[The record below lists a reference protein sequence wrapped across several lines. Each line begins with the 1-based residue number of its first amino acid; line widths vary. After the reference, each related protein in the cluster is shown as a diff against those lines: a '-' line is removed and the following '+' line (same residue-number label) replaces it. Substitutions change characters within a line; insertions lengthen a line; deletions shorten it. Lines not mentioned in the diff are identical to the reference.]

1 MKIDWTLWPEKRWIL
16 SPKSPVWLYD
26 EVKKEH
32 VLIVVLMA
40 ILIFLSVLLPDP
52 EETASYLLKQM
63 IPLVLIALSVFILV
77 LGLAFWL
84 VQRFWEAMGLPELG
98 EMVLQFN
105 GMRLWLQ
112 LGFYFACFAL
122 VLATG
127 VGVLMAVL

>member
-1 MKIDWTLWPEKRWIL
+1 MKTIGMYIKER
-16 SPKSPVWLYD
+16 SVWLYD

-40 ILIFLSVLLPDP
+40 ILIFLPVLLPDR

-63 IPLVLIALSVFILV
+63 IPLVLIALTVFILV

-84 VQRFWEAMGLPELG
+84 VQRFWEAMGLPELA

-112 LGFYFACFAL
+112 LGFYFGCFAL
-122 VLATG
+122 AVLAG
-127 VGVLMAVL
+127 VGCLMAIV

>member
-1 MKIDWTLWPEKRWIL
+1 MRSIGLYLKYWGQGFPEWLGSIL
-16 SPKSPVWLYD
+16 EW
-26 EVKKEH
+26 VKKEQALFGLL
-32 VLIVVLMA
+32 VLGL
-40 ILIFLSVLLPDP
+40 VLLPVLVDDP
-52 EETASYLLKQM
+52 EETARYILKQM
-63 IPLVLIALSVFILV
+63 LPLVWIALIVFMLV

-98 EMVLQFN
+98 EMVLRFN

-127 VGVLMAVL
+127 VGVLLAVL